1 MATSRQLREQIAA
14 GRWDAAL
21 AALYGGSEEV
31 LSRQRSRYGAALEQF
46 ELYYGPGRQVQV
58 YSAPGRTELGG
69 NHTDHQ
75 HGYGLAGA
83 VTLDLVAVASRNED
97 GFIRVKSRGFNKLD
111 VIDLTEEEPQ
121 QGESTHSASLIRG
134 IAEGFRAKGCDV
146 GGFDAYTASDVLRG
160 SGLSSSAAFEMG
172 VAMILNTEYG
182 CGLDAPALARIC
194 QFAENTYFGKPS
206 GLLDQLT
213 SAVGG
218 VLFADFADPTAP
230 KIEKIHADGVLP
242 EGMTLCVTD
251 TRASH
256 SELTG
261 EFAAIR
267 NEMEAVAACLGGKVL
282 GEVDEKRFWQ
292 ELPRLREQCGDR
304 AVLRAIH
311 YFEENAR
318 TLAQRAALA
327 AGDFAAFARLVEK
340 SGHSSFECCQNVYCA
355 SSPKH
360 QGLSAALAIS
370 QSILA
375 GTGGAWRMQGGGF
388 AGTIQAFVPD
398 ALVKRY
404 CAAMEALFG
413 PGCCYLLSL
422 REQELC
428 GSCKHK
434 RMPCGMV
441 KVHRR
446 RAFFCFLERSAAL
459 RLCVC
464 TQSAHIVLV
473 GLKVFCSLARSA
485 EEEGV
490 DAFHGIEAGLDH
502 IEQQLRNERDGER
515 EQSTSKEEISETEM
529 VRK

>member
-31 LSRQRSRYGAALEQF
+31 LACQRSRYGAALEQF

-97 GFIRVKSRGFNKLD
+97 GLIRVKSRGFNKLD
-111 VIDLTEEEPQ
+111 VIDLTEAEPQ

-172 VAMILNTEYG
+172 VAIILNTEYG

-267 NEMEAVAACLGGKVL
+267 NEMEAVRWKRNASGRSCPVCGNNAATAPCCVPSTILRKMPVPL
-282 GEVDEKRFWQ
+282 PREMLLWQ
-292 ELPRLREQCGDR
+292 ETLPPLPGWWR
-304 AVLRAIH
+304 
-311 YFEENAR
+311 
-318 TLAQRAALA
+318 RAAT
-327 AGDFAAFARLVEK
+327 R
-340 SGHSSFECCQNVYCA
+340 
-355 SSPKH
+355 P
-360 QGLSAALAIS
+360 LSAARMSTVLLRR
-370 QSILA
+370 SI
-375 GTGGAWRMQGGGF
+375 R
-388 AGTIQAFVPD
+388 
-398 ALVKRY
+398 
-404 CAAMEALFG
+404 
-413 PGCCYLLSL
+413 GC
-422 REQELC
+422 
-428 GSCKHK
+428 
-434 RMPCGMV
+434 
-441 KVHRR
+441 RR
-446 RAFFCFLERSAAL
+446 RWPSARASLQAPAVHGGCRAAALPERS
-459 RLCVC
+459 RL
-464 TQSAHIVLV
+464 LY
-473 GLKVFCSLARSA
+473 RM
-485 EEEGV
+485 
-490 DAFHGIEAGLDH
+490 
-502 IEQQLRNERDGER
+502 R
-515 EQSTSKEEISETEM
+515 
-529 VRK
+529 

>member
-31 LSRQRSRYGAALEQF
+31 LARQRSRYGAALEQF
-46 ELYYGPGRQVQV
+46 ELYYGQGRQVQV

-111 VIDLTEEEPQ
+111 VIDLTEAEPQ

-134 IAEGFRAKGCDV
+134 IAEGFRAKGYDV

-242 EGMTLCVTD
+242 DGMTLCVTD
-251 TRASH
+251 TRGSH
-256 SELTG
+256 SELTS

-267 NEMEAVAACLGGKVL
+267 QEMEQVAACFGKPLLGQVEENAFWMALPVL
-282 GEVDEKRFWQ
+282 RSC
-292 ELPRLREQCGDR
+292 CGDR

-318 TLAQRAALA
+318 TLAQRDALYA
-327 AGDFAAFARLVEK
+327 KQFPVFAGLVKQSGQASFAL
-340 SGHSSFECCQNVYCA
+340 CQNVYCTA
-355 SSPKH
+355 DVRH
-360 QGLSAALAIS
+360 QGLSIALALS
-370 QSILA
+370 QSILQ
-375 GTGGAWRMQGGGF
+375 GSEGAWRMQGGGF
-388 AGTIQAFVPD
+388 AGTIQAYVPGQ
-398 ALVKRY
+398 LLERY
-404 CAAMEALFG
+404 HTAIEQVFG
-413 PGCCYLLSL
+413 QGSCYVLRL
-422 REQELC
+422 REQ
-428 GSCKHK
+428 G
-434 RMPCGMV
+434 
-441 KVHRR
+441 
-446 RAFFCFLERSAAL
+446 A
-459 RLCVC
+459 
-464 TQSAHIVLV
+464 
-473 GLKVFCSLARSA
+473 
-485 EEEGV
+485 
-490 DAFHGIEAGLDH
+490 
-502 IEQQLRNERDGER
+502 
-515 EQSTSKEEISETEM
+515 
-529 VRK
+529 VRVI

>member
-1 MATSRQLREQIAA
+1 MATSAQLKREILA
-14 GRWDAAL
+14 GQWDEAL
-21 AALYGGSEEV
+21 CTLYGTEPAV
-31 LSRQRSRYGAALEQF
+31 LARQRQRYAAALEQF
-46 ELYYGPGRQVQV
+46 ELYYGPGRQVHV
-58 YSAPGRTELGG
+58 YSAPGRAELGG

-75 HGYGLAGA
+75 HGYGLAAA
-83 VTLDLVAVASRNED
+83 VTLDLVAVASPSDD

-111 VIDLTEEEPQ
+111 VIDLSEVEPQ

-134 IAEGFRAKGCDV
+134 IAEGFQAQGKTV

-172 VAMILNTEYG
+172 MAAILNGEYG
-182 CGLDAPALARIC
+182 CGLTAPELAKIC
-194 QFAENTYFGKPS
+194 QYAENTYFGKPS

-218 VLFADFADPTAP
+218 VIFADFADPKKP
-230 KIEKIHADGVLP
+230 RIEKIHTAGLLPAD
-242 EGMTLCVTD
+242 MTLCVTD
-251 TRASH
+251 TRDSH

-267 NEMEAVAACLGGKVL
+267 NEMESVAACLGGKVL
-282 GEVDEKRFWQ
+282 GQVKEQEFWTA
-292 ELPRLREQCGDR
+292 LPRLRRACGDR
-304 AVLRAIH
+304 AVLRTVH

-318 TLAQRAALA
+318 TLAQRDALV

-422 REQELC
+422 REQ
-428 GSCKHK
+428 G
-434 RMPCGMV
+434 
-441 KVHRR
+441 
-446 RAFFCFLERSAAL
+446 A
-459 RLCVC
+459 
-464 TQSAHIVLV
+464 
-473 GLKVFCSLARSA
+473 
-485 EEEGV
+485 
-490 DAFHGIEAGLDH
+490 
-502 IEQQLRNERDGER
+502 
-515 EQSTSKEEISETEM
+515 
-529 VRK
+529 VRVM

>member
-1 MATSRQLREQIAA
+1 MATSTQLRQQILAGEQ
-14 GRWDAAL
+14 DAAL
-21 AALYGGSEEV
+21 AALYGTDPAV
-31 LSRQRSRYGAALEQF
+31 LARQRQRYAAALEQF
-46 ELYYGPGRQVQV
+46 ELYFGPGRQVHL
-58 YSAPGRTELGG
+58 YSAPGRAELGG

-75 HGYGLAGA
+75 HGYGLAAA
-83 VTLDLVAVASRNED
+83 VMLDLVAVASPSDD

-111 VIDLTEEEPQ
+111 VIDLSEAEPQ
-121 QGESTHSASLIRG
+121 DGESTHSASLIRG
-134 IAEGFRAKGCDV
+134 IAEGFRAKGKAV
-146 GGFDAYTASDVLRG
+146 SGFDAYTASDVLRG

-172 VAMILNTEYG
+172 MAVILNGEYH
-182 CGLDAPALARIC
+182 CGLSAPELAKIC
-194 QFAENTYFGKPS
+194 QYAENTYFGKPS

-218 VLFADFADPTAP
+218 VIFADFADPASP
-230 KIEKIHADGVLP
+230 KIEKIHAAGLLP
-242 EGMTLCVTD
+242 AGMTLCVTD
-251 TRASH
+251 TRGSH

-267 NEMEAVAACLGGKVL
+267 KEMEAVAAQLGAKVL
-282 GEVDEKRFWQ
+282 GQVQAADLWAA
-292 ELPRLREQCGDR
+292 LPRLRQTCGDR

-318 TLAQRAALA
+318 TLAQRDALV

-413 PGCCYLLSL
+413 PGCCYLLCL
-422 REQELC
+422 REQ
-428 GSCKHK
+428 GA
-434 RMPCGMV
+434 M
-441 KVHRR
+441 
-446 RAFFCFLERSAAL
+446 
-459 RLCVC
+459 
-464 TQSAHIVLV
+464 QVL
-473 GLKVFCSLARSA
+473 
-485 EEEGV
+485 
-490 DAFHGIEAGLDH
+490 
-502 IEQQLRNERDGER
+502 
-515 EQSTSKEEISETEM
+515 
-529 VRK
+529 

>member
-1 MATSRQLREQIAA
+1 MSGIVIEKVRKSFDTKDGVVEALKDVNLNIDSGDIYGIIGMSGA
-14 GRWDAAL
+14 GKSTLVRCMNFLEVPTEGQVLIDGKAL
-21 AALYGGSEEV
+21 G
-31 LSRQRSRYGAALEQF
+31 
-46 ELYYGPGRQVQV
+46 
-58 YSAPGRTELGG
+58 
-69 NHTDHQ
+69 
-75 HGYGLAGA
+75 
-83 VTLDLVAVASRNED
+83 
-97 GFIRVKSRGFNKLD
+97 
-111 VIDLTEEEPQ
+111 DLTEKELRKQREEIGMIFQHFNLMPSRTVF
-121 QGESTHSASLIRG
+121 GN
-134 IAEGFRAKGCDV
+134 V
-146 GGFDAYTASDVLRG
+146 AYPLRG

-172 VAMILNTEYG
+172 MACIWNGEYA
-182 CGLDAPALARIC
+182 CGLDARALAGIC
-194 QFAENTYFGKPS
+194 QYAENTYFGKPS
-206 GLLDQLT
+206 GQLDQLA

-218 VLFADFADPTAP
+218 VIFADFADPAAP
-230 KIEKIHADGVLP
+230 QVEKIHADGLLP
-242 EGMTLCVTD
+242 PGMTLCVTD
-251 TRASH
+251 TRGSH

-318 TLAQRAALA
+318 TLAQRDALV

-398 ALVKRY
+398 ALIKRY
-404 CAAMEALFG
+404 CVAMEALFG

-422 REQELC
+422 REQ
-428 GSCKHK
+428 G
-434 RMPCGMV
+434 
-441 KVHRR
+441 
-446 RAFFCFLERSAAL
+446 
-459 RLCVC
+459 
-464 TQSAHIVLV
+464 T
-473 GLKVFCSLARSA
+473 
-485 EEEGV
+485 
-490 DAFHGIEAGLDH
+490 
-502 IEQQLRNERDGER
+502 
-515 EQSTSKEEISETEM
+515 
-529 VRK
+529 VRVM

>member
-111 VIDLTEEEPQ
+111 VIDLTEAEPQ

-172 VAMILNTEYG
+172 VAIILNTEYG

-256 SELTG
+256 SELPG
-261 EFAAIR
+261 CVPPAATARCCVPSTILR
-267 NEMEAVAACLGGKVL
+267 RMPVPLPREMLL
-282 GEVDEKRFWQ
+282 WQ
-292 ELPRLREQCGDR
+292 ETLPPLPGWWR
-304 AVLRAIH
+304 
-311 YFEENAR
+311 
-318 TLAQRAALA
+318 RAAT
-327 AGDFAAFARLVEK
+327 R
-340 SGHSSFECCQNVYCA
+340 
-355 SSPKH
+355 P
-360 QGLSAALAIS
+360 LSAARMSTVLLRR
-370 QSILA
+370 SI
-375 GTGGAWRMQGGGF
+375 R
-388 AGTIQAFVPD
+388 
-398 ALVKRY
+398 
-404 CAAMEALFG
+404 
-413 PGCCYLLSL
+413 GC
-422 REQELC
+422 
-428 GSCKHK
+428 
-434 RMPCGMV
+434 
-441 KVHRR
+441 RR
-446 RAFFCFLERSAAL
+446 RWLSARASFQAPAVHGGCRAAALPERS
-459 RLCVC
+459 RL
-464 TQSAHIVLV
+464 LY
-473 GLKVFCSLARSA
+473 RM
-485 EEEGV
+485 
-490 DAFHGIEAGLDH
+490 
-502 IEQQLRNERDGER
+502 R
-515 EQSTSKEEISETEM
+515 
-529 VRK
+529 